1 MNRNDSKHR
10 PFNPTGETMARQVV
24 LPLGKSLEISLKSL
38 KVRFFRSLITV
49 MSLVLA
55 VAFLAFIL
63 LGHDVAMGLLASGS
77 PALQSELIKAGFDL
91 APGRYP
97 GTYEVA
103 ASAKDRWI
111 VILSLLVCTVG
122 IVNAQLM
129 AVTERFREI
138 GTMKCLG
145 ALDSFVLRLFLM
157 EAGMQGVA
165 GALAGAVLG
174 AVAGILAG
182 VLRFGLPALV
192 HLRLADVAGSMGWAV
207 LVGFGLSLAG
217 VSYPALVASRMPPVV
232 AMRAEE

>member
-1 MNRNDSKHR
+1 MDQNSTRHSL
-10 PFNPTGETMARQVV
+10 FSTGPEGIARQVV
-24 LPLGKSLEISLKSL
+24 LPMRKSLDISIKSL

-55 VAFLAFIL
+55 VAFLAFTL
-63 LGHDVAMGLLASGS
+63 LGHDVAMGLLASGK
-77 PALQSELIKAGFDL
+77 PALQSELVKAGFDL

-97 GTYEVA
+97 GSYEVA

-111 VILSLLVCTVG
+111 VILSLLVCAVG

-145 ALDSFVLRLFLM
+145 ALDSFVLRLFLL
-157 EAGMQGVA
+157 EAGMQGLF
-165 GALAGAVLG
+165 GAFVGAILGGLTGVLVG
-174 AVAGILAG
+174 M
-182 VLRFGLPALV
+182 LRFGMPALTY
-192 HLRLADVAGSMGWAV
+192 LRLEDVAASMGWSI
-207 LVGFGLSLAG
+207 LVGFILSLVG

>member
-1 MNRNDSKHR
+1 MAQKPPAQR
-10 PFNPTGETMARQVV
+10 PFAPSGEHVARQVR
-24 LPLGKSLEISLKSL
+24 LPMGKSFEISVKSL
-38 KVRFFRSLITV
+38 RVRFSRSLITV

-55 VAFLAFIL
+55 VAFLGFTLI
-63 LGHDVAMGLLASGS
+63 GHDVAMGLLASGS
-77 PALQSELIKAGFDL
+77 ASLQSELVKAGFDL

-111 VILSLLVCTVG
+111 VILSLLVCAVG

-145 ALDSFVLRLFLM
+145 ALDSFVLRLFLL
-157 EAGMQGVA
+157 EAGMQGLA
-165 GALAGAVLG
+165 GSLIGALIGALAGVLMG
-174 AVAGILAG
+174 MA
-182 VLRFGLPALV
+182 RFGFAALKYLPAADA
-192 HLRLADVAGSMGWAV
+192 LASLGIAV
-207 LVGFGLSLAG
+207 GVGFLLSLVG